1 MAESC
6 PKCGYA
12 QVETDECPRC
22 RVVVSKYRAYLQ
34 KVGQPPAKLTP
45 PSGAPTGPPPPGAAP
60 RAVPVE
66 GGAWPEGSPAEFWVR
81 GAALVVDSLV
91 LGAALLPFQLFIVLP
106 TLLAGGITRRP
117 GSARALAVNTAYN
130 VVALL
135 VYAGYVLWMHGRWG
149 QTLGKIA
156 TGVRVVKVNGEPIG
170 YGRALGR
177 LLALILDFVT
187 LGIGYLM
194 AGVRSDK
201 RALHD
206 LVAGT
211 RVIKVRR
218 QWLEG
223 KPAGFWMRY
232 AAWGIDWQVLALPV
246 AVFGIFAAIT
256 IPLAAR
262 GALPRSAAASIIA
275 TFVAFLF
282 LFIVGYSVW
291 MHGKWGQTLG
301 KMALG
306 MKVVRMDGS
315 PLGYGGAFL
324 RWFGSILSGLIL
336 MIGYIMAGL
345 RSDKRA
351 LHDLIAG
358 SRVTYIR

>member
-1 MAESC
+1 MPPTPPRAES
-6 PKCGYA
+6 G
-12 QVETDECPRC
+12 
-22 RVVVSKYRAYLQ
+22 S
-34 KVGQPPAKLTP
+34 
-45 PSGAPTGPPPPGAAP
+45 
-60 RAVPVE
+60 
-66 GGAWPEGSPAEFWVR
+66 WPEGSPAGFWVR

-91 LGAALLPFQLFIVLP
+91 LGAVLLPFQLFVVLP
-106 TLLAGGITRRP
+106 TLLAGGITRRT

-130 VVALL
+130 FVALL
-135 VYAGYVLWMHGRWG
+135 VYSGYVLWMHGHWG

-156 TGVRVVKVNGEPIG
+156 TGVRVVRVNGEPIG

-177 LLALILDFVT
+177 LLALTLDFITV
-187 LGIGYLM
+187 GIGYLI

-218 QWLEG
+218 PWLEG

-232 AAWGIDWQVLALPV
+232 AALGIDWQILALPV

-262 GALPRSAAASIIA
+262 VGLPRSAAASLIL
-275 TFVAFLF
+275 TFVAFLVVF
-282 LFIVGYSVW
+282 LVGYSVW

-324 RWFGSILSGLIL
+324 RWIGSILSALIL
-336 MIGYIMAGL
+336 MIGYVMAGL

-351 LHDLIAG
+351 LHDLVAG
-358 SRVTYIR
+358 TRVTYIR